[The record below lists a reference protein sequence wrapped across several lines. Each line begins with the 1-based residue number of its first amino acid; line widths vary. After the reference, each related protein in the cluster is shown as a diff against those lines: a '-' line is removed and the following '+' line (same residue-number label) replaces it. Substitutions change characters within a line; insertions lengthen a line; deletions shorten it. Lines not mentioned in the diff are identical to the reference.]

1 MLNYF
6 YLKKRIKKN
15 EGFRKSAYR
24 DSLGHKTIGY
34 GHLIKINEKKIINKD
49 IKKLFFMS
57 STVRLYFPD
66 KIQSDLSSHLT
77 KEQTHYLKDVMRLK
91 KGDRLSVFNTL
102 GEWNAVIENYEKKG
116 VKIKIIDKA
125 RDKDNEK
132 NIWLAFSPI
141 KQNPLNFVIQ
151 KGTELGVQ
159 RFVPILSE
167 RTVVRKINIERIKKI
182 VVEASEQSN
191 RISVPEIYKP
201 ESLKIFLYQFP
212 KNGFLIFCD
221 INSNQNSLEKI
232 LKKNITQPVCILI
245 GPEGDFSENERKM
258 IIQQKQSYSLSLTKN
273 ILKSETAA
281 LSAITIVN
289 HYLNRS

>member
-1 MLNYF
+1 
-6 YLKKRIKKN
+6 
-15 EGFRKSAYR
+15 
-24 DSLGHKTIGY
+24 
-34 GHLIKINEKKIINKD
+34 
-49 IKKLFFMS
+49 MS

-102 GEWNAVIENYEKKG
+102 GEWNAVIETYEKKG

-182 VVEASEQSN
+182 VIEASEQSN
-191 RISVPEIYKP
+191 RISVPEINKP
-201 ESLKIFLYQFP
+201 ELLKNFLSQFP
-212 KNGFLIFCD
+212 KNGSLIFCD
-221 INSNQNSLEKI
+221 INSNHNSL
-232 LKKNITQPVCILI
+232 KNIIKRKEDGPICILI

-258 IIQQKQSYSLSLTKN
+258 IIDLNQTYSISLAKN
-273 ILKSETAA
+273 ILKAETAA

-289 HYLNRS
+289 YHLNLS